1 MRLTRRNKVWP
12 AAVFFDVGAADAA
25 PADSELDLTI
35 SRRGRRRDVVD
46 PHIAARMPS
55 NCPHYTSLSGR
66 CSEAVN
72 VRTLRG
78 VMFSSRCTS
87 VALAPRDKQQNM
99 TTRAIVAAKLPGAL
113 TCTSPRIG
121 PGRRLV
127 ERRHD

>member
-12 AAVFFDVGAADAA
+12 TAVFFDVGAADAA

-78 VMFSSRCTS
+78 VMFSSRNPHIPHIMKG
-87 VALAPRDKQQNM
+87 L
-99 TTRAIVAAKLPGAL
+99 RANVRSLHV
-113 TCTSPRIG
+113 RG
-121 PGRRLV
+121 PSST
-127 ERRHD
+127 